1 MRQIEALLH
10 PDVFLCFG
18 QETQIVVNSYYKVEK
33 RPRVKENTLQ
43 KQGVCRFVQIET

>member
-18 QETQIVVNSYYKVEK
+18 QETQIVVNSYYKLENW
-33 RPRVKENTLQ
+33 PRVKENTLQ
-43 KQGVCRFVQIET
+43 KQGVCRFIQTKT